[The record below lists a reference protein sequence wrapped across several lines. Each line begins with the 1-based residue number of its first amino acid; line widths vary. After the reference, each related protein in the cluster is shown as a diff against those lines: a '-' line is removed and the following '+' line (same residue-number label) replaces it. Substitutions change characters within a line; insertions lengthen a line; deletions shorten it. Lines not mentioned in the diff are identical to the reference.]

1 MIGGGRNQR
10 TRIATVL
17 GISAA
22 VGALLV
28 LAMLPAA
35 TSAGRLEPRA
45 LSATVPSTCEVG
57 SEPQFP
63 GYDPVDKET
72 YVPNFYS
79 SNVTVLSGTC
89 TVAATI
95 PLPTGAEP
103 VQAVFDPGDNDMFVT
118 DYALSQIYEISG
130 TKVVLTITN
139 GSVSGEFGGLWGI
152 AYDPNY
158 YSLYDGP
165 VGALF
170 VTDLNTNQITVVQ
183 PCPAGSES
191 GMCPPDGDAYH
202 APYNVGSQPGWIVYD
217 PGDGDLWVT
226 NTASDTVSAVA
237 AFPLGIGRTTT
248 VQSFP
253 VGGDPREV
261 AIDLA
266 NGFVYV
272 PDFSTNNITV
282 IDGSPSMA
290 AFGTVIGSIPADGP
304 MGAAWDQSTLRMYV
318 GDFTS
323 DQLLVVG
330 GNSGLKIFKTET
342 MSVAGVDGVSY
353 DAANGQ
359 MYVTGF
365 DDNYVEVTS

>member
-1 MIGGGRNQR
+1 MIGGGRSRR
-10 TRIATVL
+10 TRAATVL
-17 GISAA
+17 GMAVA

-28 LAMLPAA
+28 LAILPNAPSAVRLGPRPLMTTAA
-35 TSAGRLEPRA
+35 SA
-45 LSATVPSTCEVG
+45 CEVG
-57 SEPQFP
+57 SGPQYP

-72 YVPNFYS
+72 YVPNFDS
-79 SNVTVLSGTC
+79 SSITVLSGTC

-95 PLPTGAEP
+95 SLPAGAEP

-130 TKVVLTITN
+130 TKLILTITN
-139 GSVSGEFGGLWGI
+139 SFVSGEFGGPWGI

-158 YSLYDGP
+158 YSLLDAP

-170 VTDLNTNQITVVQ
+170 VTDLNTNQITAVQ
-183 PCPAGSES
+183 PCPMGSEY
-191 GMCPPDGDAYH
+191 GGCGTHGIAYW
-202 APYNVGSQPGWIVYD
+202 ASYNVGSQPTSIVYD

-226 NTASDTVSAVA
+226 NSASDTVSAVA
-237 AFPLGIGRTTT
+237 AFPYGIGQTTT
-248 VQSFP
+248 VQNFP

-266 NGFVYV
+266 SGFVYV
-272 PDFSTNNITV
+272 SDYSTNNITV
-282 IDGSPSMA
+282 IEGSPSQDE
-290 AFGTVIGSIPADGP
+290 FGAVIGSIAADGP
-304 MGAAWDQSTLRMYV
+304 IGVAWDQSTLHMYV

-323 DQLLVVG
+323 DQLLVIG

-342 MSVAGVDGVSY
+342 MSVAGVNGVSY

-365 DDNYVEVTS
+365 DDDYVEVTS